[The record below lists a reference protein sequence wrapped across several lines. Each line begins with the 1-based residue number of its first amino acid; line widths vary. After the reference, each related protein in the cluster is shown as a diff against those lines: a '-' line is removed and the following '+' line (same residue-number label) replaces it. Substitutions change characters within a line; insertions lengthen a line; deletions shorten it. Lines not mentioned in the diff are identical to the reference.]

1 METNIN
7 YCCVLT
13 VPLQSVATPDKLAG
27 LRGSSDQASSEGR
40 DYRLLWQ
47 NAIKQQIMLGK
58 TLLVR
63 SV

>member
-1 METNIN
+1 M
-7 YCCVLT
+7 LT

-27 LRGSSDQASSEGR
+27 LRRSSDQASSEGR